1 MTEVK
6 NKNKKRRTGWWI
18 FFGLVLVAGIVVGA
32 WYLRQQ
38 RNTREVL
45 ANIETEPYQR
55 MTLNANIYGTG
66 TVQPYQSAILTWST
80 GGIVGE
86 VNVTL
91 GEGVQKDQV
100 LLALDPDSLSVEIL
114 QAQIDVI
121 NVQNSLDDL
130 YDNWESEL
138 AQIKLD
144 LLKAEDNLEDLQDKR
159 SIMNDKRCSDERI
172 EELEENLEN
181 AERLYDFDQSPMNL
195 RAVNTAQANLDFC
208 RANYTDRE
216 IAETDLQISLAEAR
230 VADLQAQ
237 VELLAEGPDPDR
249 VTILETQL
257 AMAETRLNS
266 PKIEAPF
273 DGVVSALPSHIG
285 DVVSLGTRALQL
297 DNVTELY
304 LDVQISEV
312 DIPFVDIGQAA
323 DLIFDAY
330 FESTFAG
337 EVIEISPVG
346 TTVQGVV
353 EYTVRIRM
361 LDADERI
368 KPGMTAAVNIVVDE
382 KEDVFVIPNDAIV
395 SENGQ
400 ELVYVRR
407 NGSYESVPVSL
418 GSYSDFYSEVLE
430 ADIEEGELIVI
441 NPPAEITGELPFGGP
456 PEGAFGPFGN

>member
-1 MTEVK
+1 MTEVR

-18 FFGLVLVAGIVVGA
+18 FLAIVVIAAALAGL

-38 RNTREVL
+38 RNTRQVL

-66 TVQPYQSAILTWST
+66 TVQPYQSAVLTWST

-86 VNVTL
+86 VNVSL
-91 GEGVQKDQV
+91 GEAVEKDQV
-100 LLALDPDSLSVEIL
+100 LMTLDPDSTSVDIL

-121 NVQNSLDDL
+121 NVQNNLDDL

-138 AQIKLD
+138 DQIKLD
-144 LLKAEDNLEDLQDKR
+144 LIKAEENLEDLQDKR
-159 SIMNDKRCSDERI
+159 SLMNYRRCTDERI
-172 EELEENLEN
+172 EELEENLED
-181 AERLYDFDQSPMNL
+181 AERLYDFDQSPRNL

-208 RANYTDRE
+208 RANYTERE
-216 IAETDLQISLAEAR
+216 VAETDLQISLAEAR
-230 VADLQAQ
+230 VADLEAQ
-237 VELLAEGPDPDR
+237 VELLADGPDPDR

-257 AMAETRLNS
+257 AIAEKRLNS
-266 PKIEAPF
+266 PKVEAPF
-273 DGVVSALPSHIG
+273 DGVISALPTHIG
-285 DVVSLGTRALQL
+285 DVVNVGTRALQL
-297 DNVTELY
+297 DNVSELY

-312 DIPFVDIGQAA
+312 DIPFVNIGQMA

-330 FESTFAG
+330 FETTFTG

-346 TTVQGVV
+346 TSVQGVV
-353 EYTVRIRM
+353 EYNVRIRM

-368 KPGMTAAVNIVVDE
+368 KPGMTAAVNIIVDE

-407 NGSYESVPVSL
+407 NGSYEAVPVSL

-430 ADIEEGELIVI
+430 ADIQAGELIAI
-441 NPPAEITGELPFGGP
+441 NPPAEITGEMPFGGP

>member
-1 MTEVK
+1 VTEVK
-6 NKNKKRRTGWWI
+6 NKSKKRRTGWWI
-18 FFGLVLVAGIVVGA
+18 FLGLILIAAVLVGA

-38 RNTREVL
+38 RNTSQVL

-66 TVQPYQSAILTWST
+66 TVQPYQSAILNWST

-86 VNVTL
+86 VNVML
-91 GEGVQKDQV
+91 GESVQKDQI
-100 LLALDPDSLSVEIL
+100 LLSLDPDSLSVDIL

-121 NVQNSLDDL
+121 NIQNNLDDL

-138 AQIKLD
+138 AQTKLD
-144 LLKAEDNLEDLQDKR
+144 LIKAEENLEDLQDKR
-159 SIMNDKRCSDERI
+159 SLMNYRRCSDERI
-172 EELEENLEN
+172 EDLEEKLED
-181 AERLYDFDQSPMNL
+181 AERLYDFDQNPRNL
-195 RAVNTAQANLDFC
+195 QAVNTAQANLDFC
-208 RANYTDRE
+208 RANYTERE
-216 IAETDLQISLAEAR
+216 VAETDLQITLAEAR
-230 VADLQAQ
+230 VAKLQAQ
-237 VELLAEGPDPDR
+237 VELLSDGPDPDR
-249 VTILETQL
+249 VTILETQS
-257 AMAETRLNS
+257 AMAEKRLNS

-273 DGVVSALPSHIG
+273 DGVISALPTHIG
-285 DVVSLGTRALQL
+285 DVVSIGSRALQL
-297 DNVTELY
+297 DNVSELY

-312 DIPFVDIGQAA
+312 DIPFVEVGQTA

-330 FESTFAG
+330 FETTFTG

-346 TTVQGVV
+346 TSVQGVV
-353 EYTVRIRM
+353 EYSVRIRM

-400 ELVYVRR
+400 ELVYVKR
-407 NGSYESVPVSL
+407 NGSYEAVAVSL

-430 ADIEEGELIVI
+430 ADIEEGELIAI
-441 NPPAEITGELPFGGP
+441 NPPAEITGEMPFGGP

>member
-159 SIMNDKRCSDERI
+159 SLMNDKRCSDERI

-273 DGVVSALPSHIG
+273 DGVVSALPTHVG
-285 DVVSLGTRALQL
+285 DVVSLGSRALQL

-418 GSYSDFYSEVLE
+418 GSYSDFYSEVLD

>member
-6 NKNKKRRTGWWI
+6 NENKKRRTGWWI
-18 FFGLVLVAGIVVGA
+18 FFGFVVIAALLAGG
-32 WYLRQQ
+32 WYLRQR
-38 RNTREVL
+38 RNTRQVL

-66 TVQPYQSAILTWST
+66 TVQPNQSAVLTWST

-86 VNVTL
+86 VKVTL
-91 GEGVQKDQV
+91 GEVVDQDQV
-100 LLALDPDSLSVEIL
+100 LMSLDPESLSVDIL

-121 NVQNSLDDL
+121 NVQNNIDDL
-130 YDNWESEL
+130 YNNWGSEL

-144 LLKAEDNLEDLQDKR
+144 LINAQENLEDLQDKR
-159 SIMNDKRCSDERI
+159 SLMNYRRCSDERI
-172 EELEENLEN
+172 EELDENLED
-181 AERLYDFDQSPMNL
+181 AERLYDFDQSPRNL

-208 RANYTDRE
+208 RANYTERE
-216 IAETDLQISLAEAR
+216 VAETDLQISLAEAR
-230 VADLQAQ
+230 IADLEAQ

-266 PKIEAPF
+266 PIIEAPF
-273 DGVVSALPSHIG
+273 NGVVSALPTHKG
-285 DVVSLGTRALQL
+285 DVVSLGSRALQL
-297 DNVTELY
+297 DNVSELY

-312 DIPFVDIGQAA
+312 DIPFVDIGQTTE
-323 DLIFDAY
+323 LVFDAY
-330 FESTFAG
+330 FETTFAG

-346 TTVQGVV
+346 TSVQGVV

-368 KPGMTAAVNIVVDE
+368 KPGMTAAVNIIVDE

-407 NGSYESVPVSL
+407 EGTYEAVPVSL

-430 ADIEEGELIVI
+430 ADIEVGELIAL

>member
-6 NKNKKRRTGWWI
+6 NKNKKRRTGLWI
-18 FFGLVLVAGIVVGA
+18 FLAIVVIAAALAGL

-38 RNTREVL
+38 RNTRQVL

-66 TVQPYQSAILTWST
+66 TVQPYQSAVLTWST

-86 VNVTL
+86 VNVAL
-91 GEGVQKDQV
+91 GGSVEKDQV
-100 LLALDPDSLSVEIL
+100 LMTLDPESISVDIL

-121 NVQNSLDDL
+121 NVQNNLDDL
-130 YDNWESEL
+130 YDNWGSEL
-138 AQIKLD
+138 DQIKLD
-144 LLKAEDNLEDLQDKR
+144 LIKAEDNLEDLQDKR
-159 SIMNDKRCSDERI
+159 SLMNYRRCTDERI
-172 EELEENLEN
+172 EELEENLED
-181 AERLYDFDQSPMNL
+181 AERLYDFDQSPRNL

-208 RANYTDRE
+208 RANYTERE
-216 IAETDLQISLAEAR
+216 VAETDLQISLAEAR
-230 VADLQAQ
+230 VADLEAQ

-249 VTILETQL
+249 ITILETQL
-257 AMAETRLNS
+257 AMAEKRLNS
-266 PKIEAPF
+266 PIVEAPF
-273 DGVVSALPSHIG
+273 DGVISALPTHTG
-285 DVVSLGTRALQL
+285 DVVNVGTRALQL
-297 DNVTELY
+297 DNVSELY

-312 DIPFVDIGQAA
+312 DIPFVNIGQTA

-330 FESTFAG
+330 FETTFTG

-346 TTVQGVV
+346 TSVQGVV
-353 EYTVRIRM
+353 EYNVRIRM

-368 KPGMTAAVNIVVDE
+368 KPGMTAAVNIIVDE

-407 NGSYESVPVSL
+407 NGSYEAVPVSL

-430 ADIEEGELIVI
+430 ADIEAGELIAI
-441 NPPAEITGELPFGGP
+441 NPPAEITGEMPFGGP